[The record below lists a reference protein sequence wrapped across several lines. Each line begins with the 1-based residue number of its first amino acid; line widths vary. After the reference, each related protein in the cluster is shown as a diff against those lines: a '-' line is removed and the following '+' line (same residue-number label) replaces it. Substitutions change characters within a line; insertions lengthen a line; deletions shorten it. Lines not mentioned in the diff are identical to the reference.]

1 MHTHTHTHTHTPF
14 WYLQQLF
21 IHICS
26 KICGIIPCPP
36 HALSHIWMWT
46 CRHEHIHKNIYNTP
60 QNENMYLS
68 IEWEGKVLSWR
79 FPWYRHWCLTHIVAA
94 LWVHMQRLL
103 LPGTEVTREDQ
114 TPVSGMLCLLPW
126 TSYVWWSNVGVAKA
140 LFPPSWPRLGA
151 QVLVHMYI
159 YISFQGLSSW
169 WVRGSSSY
177 SLKWPF
183 PLLWDFWF
191 VSSSP

>member
-1 MHTHTHTHTHTPF
+1 MHTHG

-21 IHICS
+21 IVASFHVLLMHFHTYG
-26 KICGIIPCPP
+26 CGPADMSTYIRTYTT
-36 HALSHIWMWT
+36 HL
-46 CRHEHIHKNIYNTP
+46 

-68 IEWEGKVLSWR
+68 IEWEGKVLSWH
-79 FPWYRHWCLTHIVAA
+79 FPWYWHWCLTHIVAA

-183 PLLWDFWF
+183 PLLWDFSF